1 VNLSFKKIASA
12 VALATIAAP
21 SVSVAQEGGGFI
33 EEVVVTATK
42 RSQTLQEIPIA
53 VTVTTA
59 DTIEKAQIQD
69 LLDLQ
74 TVVPSLRVS
83 QLQTSRNANFVI
95 RGFGNGA
102 NNPGIEPSVG
112 VFIDGVYRSRSA
124 AAISDLPRL
133 ERVEVLSGPQSTLFG
148 KNASAGVVSVVTP
161 VPSGE
166 TGGFLSGSFGEFNAV
181 VLKGLYEGSFNDNL
195 AFDIAGSYN
204 TRDGYF
210 ENLETG
216 DELNE
221 RDRFSVRGQLN
232 WTPNDTTAIRV
243 IADYDEIDE
252 SCCGVVNVF
261 SGPATLAINALGGQL
276 VENDPSALEGFFDDP
291 AINEISNYGISLQGD
306 FEFNNFTLTTITSF
320 RNNDVL
326 DNQDID
332 FSSGDLTNSNLN
344 DIETDTFTAEVRFA
358 SNGDGAFD
366 WLIGGFYFDESI
378 EQETNVLFG
387 PAFRG
392 FNDIGLAAAGFP
404 LSLSQVE
411 GIIGLPQG
419 SFFANNSG
427 SADFSTLDNES
438 YSIFGQGDWRV
449 NDSVTLTLGFNYT
462 QDDKEFSIDPIRTE
476 VRGLLDLPFP
486 LSLIPVT
493 PNVTVSTNNPV
504 EDNSTDDDELTYTAR
519 VAWDINDSVNVYG
532 SYATGFKASSINLSR
547 DSTPS
552 IADANALAA
561 LGLLPAN
568 ALTPLNPAVL
578 GAGGRFAAPEEAE
591 VFEIGL
597 KARFNNGSL
606 NVAIFDQSLENFQSN
621 IFNGL
626 GFDLVNA
633 EEQSVQGAEVDFKY
647 QVSDAFGFG
656 VNVTILDPLFDSFTN
671 GPGGDLSGQQPA
683 GISEFS
689 ASLSGQYDFQLGGN
703 DAYIRGDYQYE
714 DEVQIVDSTD
724 PILASQTREV
734 NLLNLSAGIST
745 ENGFSATLWARNLTD
760 EDYLISVFPSVAQAG
775 SVSGYRNEPRTF
787 GITLRKDF

>member
-1 VNLSFKKIASA
+1 VKLSFKKIASA
-12 VALATIAAP
+12 VAIATAVAP
-21 SVSVAQEGGGFI
+21 NVSVAQGFL
-33 EEVVVTATK
+33 EEIVVTATK
-42 RSQTLQEIPIA
+42 RAQTLQDIPIA
-53 VTVTTA
+53 VTVTSGE
-59 DTIEKAQIQD
+59 TIEKAQIQD

-74 TVVPSLRVS
+74 SVVPSLRVS

-124 AAISDLPRL
+124 AAISDLPRV

-161 VPSGE
+161 RPSGDS
-166 TGGFLSGSFGEFNAV
+166 GGYISGSFGEFSAV
-181 VLKGLYEGSFNDNL
+181 VVKGLYEGAFNDNL

-210 ENLETG
+210 ENLTLGE
-216 DELNE
+216 ELNE

-232 WTPNDTTAIRV
+232 WTPSDTASIRV
-243 IADYDEIDE
+243 IADYDELDE
-252 SCCGVVNVF
+252 SCCGVINVF
-261 SGPATLAINALGGQL
+261 SGPSTLAINALGGQL
-276 VENDPSALEGFFDDP
+276 VENDSSALEGFFDDP
-291 AINEISNYGISLQGD
+291 AVNEISNFGVSIQGD

-320 RNNDVL
+320 RNNDVI

-332 FSSGDLTNSNLN
+332 FSSADLTNSNLN
-344 DIETDTFTAEVRFA
+344 DINTDTFTHEVRLT

-378 EQETNVLFG
+378 EQETNVFFG
-387 PAFRG
+387 PAFRT

-411 GIIGLPQG
+411 GIIGVPQG
-419 SFFANNSG
+419 SFFQNNSG
-427 SADFSTLDNES
+427 SSDISTLDNES

-449 NDSVTLTLGFNYT
+449 NDSVTLSLGFNYT
-462 QDDKEFSIDPIRTE
+462 QDDKEFSIDSTRTE
-476 VRGLLDLPFP
+476 FRGLLDLPFP
-486 LSLIPVT
+486 LSLIPVL
-493 PNVTVSTNNPV
+493 PNVTVDTDNPV

-519 VAWDINDSVNVYG
+519 VAWDINDSVNVYA

-561 LGLLPAN
+561 LGLLPPN

-591 VFEIGL
+591 VFEIGV
-597 KARFNNGSL
+597 KARFDKGSL

-633 EEQSVQGAEVDFKY
+633 EEQSVQGAEIDFKY
-647 QVSDAFGFG
+647 QVTDSFGFG
-656 VNVTILDPLFDSFTN
+656 ANVTILDPLFDTFTN

-689 ASLSGQYDFQLGGN
+689 ASLSAQYDFQLGAN
-703 DAYIRGDYQYE
+703 EAYIRGDYQYE

-724 PILASQTREV
+724 PILGGQTREV
-734 NLLNLSAGIST
+734 NLLNLSAGIT
-745 ENGFSATLWARNLTD
+745 TDNGFSATLWARNLTD
-760 EDYLISVFPSVAQAG
+760 DDYLISVFPSVAQAG
-775 SVSGYRNEPRTF
+775 SVSGYRNEPRTY
-787 GITLRKDF
+787 GVTLRKEF

>member
-1 VNLSFKKIASA
+1 VKLSFKKLASA
-12 VALATIAAP
+12 VAIATAAAP
-21 SVSVAQEGGGFI
+21 NISYAQDSVL
-33 EEVVVTATK
+33 EEIVVTAAK
-42 RSQTLQEIPIA
+42 RATTLQEIPIA

-69 LLDLQ
+69 ILDLQ
-74 TVVPSLRVS
+74 SVVPSLRVS
-83 QLQTSRNANFVI
+83 QLQTSRNSNFVI

-124 AAISDLPRL
+124 SAISDLPRL

-161 VPSGE
+161 VPTGE
-166 TGGFLSGSFGEFNAV
+166 SGGFISGSFGEFSAV
-181 VLKGLYEGSFNDNL
+181 VLKGLVEGSLSENV
-195 AFDIAGSYN
+195 AFDLAGSYN
-204 TRDGYF
+204 SRDGYF
-210 ENLETG
+210 ENLATG

-221 RDRFSVRGQLN
+221 RNRFAVRGQLN
-232 WTPNDTTAIRV
+232 WTPNDTTSVRV

-252 SCCGVVNVF
+252 SCCGVLNVF
-261 SGPATLAINALGGQL
+261 SGEATGLINALGGQL
-276 VENDPSALEGFFDDP
+276 VPNDPSALEGFYDDP
-291 AINEISNYGISLQGD
+291 AINEISNFGVSIQGD
-306 FEFNNFTLTTITSF
+306 FEFEKFTLTSITSF

-332 FSSGDLTNSNLN
+332 FTSADLTNSNLN
-344 DIETDTFTAEVRFA
+344 DIETDTFTQEVRLA
-358 SNGDGAFD
+358 SNGDGSFD

-387 PAFRG
+387 PNFLPFFDGLFGGAITGIQSAF
-392 FNDIGLAAAGFP
+392 
-404 LSLSQVE
+404 
-411 GIIGLPQG
+411 GLPEG
-419 SFFANNSG
+419 SFFQNNSG
-427 SADFSTLDNES
+427 SSDFSTLDNES

-462 QDDKEFSIDPIRTE
+462 QDDKEFEIESVRTE
-476 VRGLLDLPFP
+476 LFGLLVPAAQINPALAPA
-486 LSLIPVT
+486 VT
-493 PNVTVSTNNPV
+493 PNVTVNTNNPV

-519 VAWDINDSVNVYG
+519 IAWDINGSVNAYA

-552 IADANALAA
+552 TADALALQS
-561 LGLLPAN
+561 LGLLPLN

-591 VFEIGL
+591 VFEVGV
-597 KARFNNGSL
+597 KARFDRGSL
-606 NVAIFDQSLENFQSN
+606 NVAIFDQTLENFQSN

-633 EEQSVQGAEVDFKY
+633 EEQSVTGAEIDFKY
-647 QVSDAFGFG
+647 QPTDSFSYG

-671 GPGGDLSGQQPA
+671 APGGDLSGVQPA

-689 ASLSGQYDFQLGGN
+689 ASLSAQYDFSLAGHE
-703 DAYIRGDYQYE
+703 AYIRGDFQYE
-714 DEVQIVDSTD
+714 DEVQVVDSVN
-724 PILASQTREV
+724 PIQSSFTREV
-734 NLLNLSAGIST
+734 ELLNVSAGITT
-745 ENGFSATLWARNLTD
+745 ESGLSATLWARNLTD
-760 EDYLISVFPSVAQAG
+760 EDYLITVFPSVAQTG
-775 SVSGYRNEPRTF
+775 SFSGYRNEPRTF

>member
-1 VNLSFKKIASA
+1 MKLSFKRVATA

-21 SVSVAQEGGGFI
+21 TIGFAQL
-33 EEVVVTATK
+33 EEIVVTATK
-42 RSQTLQEIPIA
+42 RASTLQDIPIS
-53 VTVTTA
+53 VSVTTA

-161 VPSGE
+161 TPSGE
-166 TGGFLSGSFGEFNAV
+166 SGGFISGSFGDFNAV
-181 VLKGLYEGSFNDNL
+181 VIKGLYEGAFSDTL
-195 AFDIAGSYN
+195 AFDIAGSSN

-210 ENLETG
+210 DNLATG

-221 RDRFSVRGQLN
+221 RNRFAVRGQLS
-232 WTPNDTTAIRV
+232 WTPNDSTAIRV

-252 SCCGVVNVF
+252 SCCGVVNIF

-291 AINEISNYGISLQGD
+291 AINEISNFGVSVQGD
-306 FEFNNFTLTTITSF
+306 FEFNGFNLTTITSF

-332 FSSGDLTNSNLN
+332 FSSADLTNSNLN
-344 DIETDTFTAEVRFA
+344 DINTDTFTQEIRFA

-366 WLIGGFYFDESI
+366 WLIGGFYFDETV

-387 PAFRG
+387 PAFRA

-411 GIIGLPQG
+411 AAIGLPDG
-419 SFFANNSG
+419 SFFQNNSG
-427 SADFSTLDNES
+427 SSDISKLDNES

-462 QDDKEFSIDPIRTE
+462 QDDKEFSIDSTRTE
-476 VRGLLDLPFP
+476 IRGLLDLPFP
-486 LSLIPVT
+486 LNLIPVT
-493 PNVTVSTNNPV
+493 PNVTVDTDNPV
-504 EDNSTDDDELTYTAR
+504 ENNTTDDDELTYTAR
-519 VAWDINDSVNVYG
+519 IAWDINDNINLYG
-532 SYATGFKASSINLSR
+532 TYATGFKASSVNLSR

-552 IADANALAA
+552 LADATALEA
-561 LGLLPAN
+561 LGLLPPN
-568 ALTPLNPAVL
+568 ALTSVT
-578 GAGGRFAAPEEAE
+578 GGRFAAPEEAE
-591 VFEIGL
+591 VFEIGI
-597 KARFNNGSL
+597 KTNFNNGSL
-606 NVAIFDQSLENFQSN
+606 NVSIFDQTLENFQSN

-633 EEQSVQGAEVDFKY
+633 EEQSVQGAEIDFKY
-647 QVSDAFGFG
+647 QVNDAFGFG
-656 VNVTILDPLFDSFTN
+656 INVTLLDPVFDSFT
-671 GPGGDLSGQQPA
+671 GFAGGDLSGQQPA
-683 GISEFS
+683 GISEIS
-689 ASLSGQYDFQLGGN
+689 ASLSAQYNFRLGAN
-703 DAYIRGDYQYE
+703 DAYIRGDYQFE
-714 DEVQIVDSTD
+714 DEVQVVDSFD
-724 PILASQTREV
+724 PILSAVTREL
-734 NLLNLSAGIST
+734 NLLNVAAGITT

-760 EDYLISVFPSVAQAG
+760 EDFLISAFPSVAQAG
-775 SVSGYRNEPRTF
+775 SFSGYRNEPRTF
-787 GITLRKDF
+787 GVTLRKDF